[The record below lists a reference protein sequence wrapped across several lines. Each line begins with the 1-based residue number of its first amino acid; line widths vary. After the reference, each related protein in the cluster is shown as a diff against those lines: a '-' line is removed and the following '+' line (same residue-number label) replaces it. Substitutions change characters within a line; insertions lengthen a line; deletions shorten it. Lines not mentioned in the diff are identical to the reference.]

1 MAIYIV
7 LSNFTDQGIKAV
19 KDTTKRAEAFRTL
32 AKQNGVTIKDLYWTL
47 GSYDVVAIMDVPD
60 EMTVTALE
68 LSLAQAGNVR
78 TQTMRGFSADE
89 MSTILERVK

>member
-47 GSYDVVAIMDVPD
+47 GSYDVVAIMDAPD

-89 MSTILERVK
+89 MGKILERVK

>member
-32 AKQNGVTIKDLYWTL
+32 AKAEWRHHQ
-47 GSYDVVAIMDVPD
+47 GSVLD
-60 EMTVTALE
+60 
-68 LSLAQAGNVR
+68 R
-78 TQTMRGFSADE
+78 
-89 MSTILERVK
+89 

>member
-32 AKQNGVTIKDLYWTL
+32 AKKNGVTIKDLYWTL
-47 GSYDVVAIMDVPD
+47 GSYDVVAIMDAPD

-78 TQTMRGFSADE
+78 TQTMRGFSTDE
-89 MSTILERVK
+89 MGKILERVK

>member
-1 MAIYIV
+1 MP
-7 LSNFTDQGIKAV
+7 
-19 KDTTKRAEAFRTL
+19 R
-32 AKQNGVTIKDLYWTL
+32 VTIKDLYWTL
-47 GSYDVVAIMDVPD
+47 GSYDVVAIMDAPD

-89 MSTILERVK
+89 MGKILERVK

>member
-47 GSYDVVAIMDVPD
+47 GNYDVVAIMDAPD

-89 MSTILERVK
+89 MGKILERVK

>member
-7 LSNFTDQGIKAV
+7 LSNFTDQGIKACQGY
-19 KDTTKRAEAFRTL
+19 KRKRAEAFRTL

-47 GSYDVVAIMDVPD
+47 GSYDVVAIMDAPD

-68 LSLAQAGNVR
+68 A
-78 TQTMRGFSADE
+78 
-89 MSTILERVK
+89 

>member
-47 GSYDVVAIMDVPD
+47 GSYDVVAIMDAPD

-68 LSLAQAGNVR
+68 LSLAKAGNVR

-89 MSTILERVK
+89 MGKILERVK

>member
-47 GSYDVVAIMDVPD
+47 GSYDVVAIMDAPD
-60 EMTVTALE
+60 EMTVTAL
-68 LSLAQAGNVR
+68 AGC
-78 TQTMRGFSADE
+78 
-89 MSTILERVK
+89 

>member
-32 AKQNGVTIKDLYWTL
+32 AKKNGVTIKDLYWTL
-47 GSYDVVAIMDVPD
+47 GSYDVVAIMDAPD
-60 EMTVTALE
+60 EMTVTAIE

-89 MSTILERVK
+89 MGKILERVK